1 MIAPRLFRA
10 TLTLALLGAT
20 AVETFGGPVIIS
32 TRKQVCAD
40 QGTDNADAKGPGMT
54 TPGDVGMA
62 ILLGNHGYSSRLIL
76 DTMITADPAL
86 YFEPADPA
94 YAPSLAIWS
103 GSSSS
108 ADIPAPPEGVPLMM
122 GEHVTL
128 GNRADRAGSIFM
140 YAGQNSNDPN
150 DATVPAAS
158 KYMKVLDPN
167 HPIMAGIPLDAQG
180 RVKIFREPYPN
191 EEKNVPAGGKKNF
204 EYRWCTQALADKAP
218 GTTVLGVLDGAE
230 DRTCFAVVDKGGV
243 LANEQPASARL
254 VQLFLNEDGSGGTRR
269 VFQALTE
276 LGQTLFVRAAQ
287 WAMGED
293 VPRYGGFRIL
303 EIAPAG
309 AKQVKM
315 TWESDAQ
322 HNYRVQASA
331 DLNDWQTVVED
342 VAGAEG
348 TLSRTLDIGQ
358 ATGTTYL
365 RIARTP

>member
-191 EEKNVPAGGKKNF
+191 EEKNVPAGAPLRPSALRCGTLATNGKSAATTRNTS
-204 EYRWCTQALADKAP
+204 RLATCPAASMGNEMSAWGLP
-218 GTTVLGVLDGAE
+218 TAAITPLGPCSASMITTSTATLAMTSITTATSMASMPCHQRRRRRGTA
-230 DRTCFAVVDKGGV
+230 
-243 LANEQPASARL
+243 
-254 VQLFLNEDGSGGTRR
+254 GSGS
-269 VFQALTE
+269 
-276 LGQTLFVRAAQ
+276 
-287 WAMGED
+287 
-293 VPRYGGFRIL
+293 PGGSGMSS
-303 EIAPAG
+303 ATGGAG
-309 AKQVKM
+309 SSTQP
-315 TWESDAQ
+315 
-322 HNYRVQASA
+322 
-331 DLNDWQTVVED
+331 
-342 VAGAEG
+342 
-348 TLSRTLDIGQ
+348 TLSGRFSPSKSL
-358 ATGTTYL
+358 AKL
-365 RIARTP
+365 S